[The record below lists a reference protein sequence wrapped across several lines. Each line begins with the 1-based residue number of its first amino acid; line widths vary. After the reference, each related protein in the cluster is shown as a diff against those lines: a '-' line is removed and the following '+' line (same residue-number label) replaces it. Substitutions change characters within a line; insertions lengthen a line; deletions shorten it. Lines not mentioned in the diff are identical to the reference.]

1 MTESQN
7 RSAHSSSGLHAAHYD
22 VVTLG
27 ETMIRYSPTGLERLE
42 QSPSFEVHVG
52 GSESNTIVGLSR
64 LGLKTC
70 WISRLTDNALGR
82 RISNA
87 IAAHGVDVSHVVW
100 TDEDRIGTY
109 YYEPGLAPRPSLVV
123 YDRAGSAFSRFK
135 VDALPMQPIRST
147 RLLHTTGI
155 SLALGGGCRA
165 LLAAARDAA
174 VEQRAQISFDFNY
187 RSRLWSMA
195 DAKQHSEVWVKRSDI
210 VLMSKRDACAWSGL
224 EPDTEDEVVLRALA
238 RDREDLCTVLT
249 LGEHGAIGMAA
260 GKSDVASTTQ
270 VHGVGRLGGGD
281 AFSAGFLYGWLQGW
295 DLRTNLRW
303 GNAAAALKYSIPGDL
318 PWIHRDEIA
327 GVLAA
332 TGNRG
337 VIR

>member
-1 MTESQN
+1 M
-7 RSAHSSSGLHAAHYD
+7 HYD

-27 ETMIRYSPTGLERLE
+27 ETMIRYSPMGLDRME
-42 QSPSFEVHVG
+42 QASSFEVHVG

-70 WISRLTDNALGR
+70 WISRLTENALGR

-87 IAAHGVDVSHVVW
+87 IAAHGVDVAHVVW
-100 TDEDRIGTY
+100 TQEDRIGTY
-109 YYEPGLAPRPSLVV
+109 YYEPGLAPRSSLVV
-123 YDRAGSAFSRFK
+123 YDRAGSAFSRFS

-147 RLLHTTGI
+147 RLLHATGI
-155 SLALGGGCRA
+155 SLALGAGCRA

-174 VEQRAQISFDFNY
+174 VEQRAQVSFDFNY

-195 DAKQHSEVWVKRSDI
+195 DAKQHSEAWVKHSDI

-224 EPDTEDEVVLRALA
+224 EADVDDEVALRELV
-238 RDREDLCTVLT
+238 RGREELCTVLT
-249 LGEHGAIGMAA
+249 LGERGAIGMAA
-260 GKSDVASTTQ
+260 GKTEMASTTR

-281 AFSAGFLYGWLQGW
+281 AFSAGFLYGWSQGW

-318 PWIHRDEIA
+318 PWINREEIS
-327 GVLAA
+327 GVLNA
-332 TGNRG
+332 TGDRG